1 MFSNLLTDLFKKI
14 EGQGILSTEQASNM
28 NKPVAGPVNV
38 CDPNDPNYL
47 ECVQRNYG
55 GGEDGGGEGRGPS
68 IDYES
73 FAAKPS
79 SGFGLN
85 LGDMFSSF
93 SQGQPQTQERSMF
106 NPLGF
111 SNQTRL
117 SGLAFGPVGILGSLA
132 VEKYRAGQEAK
143 AAAEAKAAET
153 ARAKQEQINRNKQY
167 FSGGDGGGRGNIGSD
182 GADYSGSAQTGAKGG
197 FGYGL

>member
-1 MFSNLLTDLFKKI
+1 MIGNLLTDLFKKI

-28 NKPVAGPVNV
+28 NKPVSGPVNV

-47 ECVQRNYG
+47 ECVQRNY
-55 GGEDGGGEGRGPS
+55 EGGEGRGPS

-85 LGDMFSSF
+85 LGNMFSGF
-93 SQGQPQTQERSMF
+93 SQPQETSML

-117 SGLAFGPVGILGSLA
+117 SGLAFGPVGIIGSLA
-132 VEKYRAGQEAK
+132 VEKYKEY
-143 AAAEAKAAET
+143 AANKAAEQ
-153 ARAKQEQINRNKQY
+153 AAQQEAIEKMAAAKRNIQQY
-167 FSGGDGGGRGNIGSD
+167 TSGGGGGGHPG
-182 GADYSGSAQTGAKGG
+182 GAAAAAGAAAQAADDAAAGAGG
-197 FGYGL
+197 Y

>member
-1 MFSNLLTDLFKKI
+1 
-14 EGQGILSTEQASNM
+14 M
-28 NKPVAGPVNV
+28 NI

-47 ECVQRNYG
+47 ECVARNYG
-55 GGEDGGGEGRGPS
+55 GRD
-68 IDYES
+68 DYEQ
-73 FAAKPS
+73 FAPKGYS
-79 SGFGLN
+79 SEGIGGFN
-85 LGDMFSSF
+85 FGDMFSSF
-93 SQGQPQTQERSMF
+93 SQPQGASMF
-106 NPLGF
+106 NPFGF

-117 SGLAFGPVGILGSLA
+117 AGLAFGPVGILGSLA

-143 AAAEAKAAET
+143 AAAEAKAAEA

-197 FGYGL
+197 FGY

>member
-28 NKPVAGPVNV
+28 NKPVSGPVNV

-47 ECVQRNYG
+47 ECVQRNY
-55 GGEDGGGEGRGPS
+55 EGGEGRGSS

-85 LGDMFSSF
+85 LGNMFSGF
-93 SQGQPQTQERSMF
+93 SQPQETSML

-117 SGLAFGPVGILGSLA
+117 SGLAFGPVGIIGSLA
-132 VEKYRAGQEAK
+132 VEKYKEY
-143 AAAEAKAAET
+143 AANKAAEQ
-153 ARAKQEQINRNKQY
+153 AAQQEAIEKMAAAKRNIQQY
-167 FSGGDGGGRGNIGSD
+167 TGGGGDGGRGNIGSD
-182 GADYSGSAQTGAKGG
+182 GADYSRSAQTGAKGG

>member
-1 MFSNLLTDLFKKI
+1 MIDNLLTDLFKKV
-14 EGQGILSTEQASNM
+14 EGQGILSTPQASNM

-47 ECVQRNYG
+47 ECVQRNYQ
-55 GGEDGGGEGRGPS
+55 GGEGQGPS

-73 FAAKPS
+73 FATKPS

-93 SQGQPQTQERSMF
+93 TQGQPQTQERSMF

-117 SGLAFGPVGILGSLA
+117 AGLAFGPVGILGSLA
-132 VEKYRAGQEAK
+132 VEKFRAGQEARAAEEAK
-143 AAAEAKAAET
+143 AAAEAQ
-153 ARAKQEQINRNKQY
+153 ARQQEINRSKQY
-167 FSGGDGGGRGNIGSD
+167 FSGPSNYSGGNDGGGGF
-182 GADYSGSAQTGAKGG
+182 SGHG
-197 FGYGL
+197 GYGSSAERGAALHG